1 MNNEENIQGVGVIT
15 ILALIKLHKSF
26 LTTIDVVYM
35 RKKSFLFNLFLE
47 GVSLHTG
54 RGGENENEEEDK
66 E

>member
-1 MNNEENIQGVGVIT
+1 MKRNIQGVGVIT

-47 GVSLHTG
+47 GVFLPH
-54 RGGENENEEEDK
+54 RK
-66 E
+66 RRRK